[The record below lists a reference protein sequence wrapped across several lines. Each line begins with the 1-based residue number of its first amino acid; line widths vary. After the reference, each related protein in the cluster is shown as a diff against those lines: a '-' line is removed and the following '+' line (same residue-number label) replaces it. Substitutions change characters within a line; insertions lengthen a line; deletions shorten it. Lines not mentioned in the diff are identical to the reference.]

1 MRNSI
6 KYLAL
11 ASAAAVL
18 LPSAASAAEVIAS
31 LPDFDGPSNNSGSA
45 FPIDLGTIG
54 TFNYSIDPTAV
65 ITGAFF
71 EGTFGTQ
78 AVPSSTAAFDATL
91 DGSQFTVCP
100 VADPGC
106 FGVGAPFRPFSIA
119 LDSSTYADLLDGT
132 VDLGII
138 QTSNTFVRLGSPTLR
153 IQFDP
158 SGAVPEPSTWALLI
172 LGFGAIGAF
181 MRRREKVTTRLSYS

>member
-11 ASAAAVL
+11 AGAAAALV
-18 LPSAASAAEVIAS
+18 PASASAAEVIAS
-31 LPDFDGPSNNSGSA
+31 LPDFDGPGNGSG
-45 FPIDLGTIG
+45 FPIDLGTVG
-54 TFNYSIDPTAV
+54 TFNFSIDPTAV

-78 AVPSSTAAFDATL
+78 AVSQSTAAFDATL

-100 VADPGC
+100 VGDPGC
-106 FGVGAPFRPFSIA
+106 FVVGDPLRSFSIA